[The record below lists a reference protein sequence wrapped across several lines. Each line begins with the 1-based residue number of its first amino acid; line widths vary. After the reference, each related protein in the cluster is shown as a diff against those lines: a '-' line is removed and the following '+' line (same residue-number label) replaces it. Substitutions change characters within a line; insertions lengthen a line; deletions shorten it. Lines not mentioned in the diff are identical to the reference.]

1 MGVKVGPVRARRCRR
16 TIRVATRR
24 RHRRRP
30 LLGGNLGG
38 VLGGERISRRGRELR
53 DVGAIALHRVCSIK
67 VIALFELCKR
77 TPGFLAR
84 EGPVE
89 YHGAYTDIPG
99 RLATLLTR
107 LRPTVRPIGWLRAD
121 AVG

>member
-1 MGVKVGPVRARRCRR
+1 M
-16 TIRVATRR
+16 
-24 RHRRRP
+24 
-30 LLGGNLGG
+30 LGGSVGG

-107 LRPTVRPIGWLRAD
+107 LRPTVRPIGWLTEGLVPAL
-121 AVG
+121 AVGEMKPICLSMSVSR